1 MSRKPRVTRVPVALP
16 AQGAP
21 TNWLRGIRFS
31 GFTVLALGMLV
42 MFVVVLAPSLR
53 IFVEQQQERAALA
66 VAVTQQQREVDEL
79 EQDVARWEDPS
90 YVEAQARE
98 RLYYV
103 KPGEFSY
110 LVIDDGATVT
120 TQRGIPISDKLLTT
134 EVDWVST
141 LLSSV
146 LTAGLTDA
154 APEEIVAPVL
164 QGAGLQGSGQQG
176 SAH

>member
-1 MSRKPRVTRVPVALP
+1 MTKKSRVLRVPVALP

-21 TNWLRGIRFS
+21 THWLRGIRFS
-31 GFTVLALGMLV
+31 GFTVLTLAMIVL
-42 MFVVVLAPSLR
+42 FIVVLAPSLR
-53 IFVEQQQERAALA
+53 IFLEQQQERAALNA
-66 VAVTQQQREVDEL
+66 QVQAQQDTVDEF
-79 EQDVARWEDPS
+79 EQQVARWNDPS

-120 TQRGIPISDKLLTT
+120 TADGAPISDELLTT
-134 EVDWVST
+134 DVDWVSS

-154 APEEIVAPVL
+154 TPAEILGPVV
-164 QGAGLQGSGQQG
+164 Q
-176 SAH
+176 

>member
-1 MSRKPRVTRVPVALP
+1 MTRKPRVKSLPVAMP

-21 TNWLRGIRFS
+21 TNWLRGIRLS
-31 GFTVLALGMLV
+31 GFTMLTLGMLV
-42 MFVVVLAPSLR
+42 VFVVALAPSLR
-53 IFVEQQQERAALA
+53 VFAEQQNERAQLAAEVEAQQEFVE
-66 VAVTQQQREVDEL
+66 DL
-79 EQDVARWEDPS
+79 EQDVARWDDPS

-120 TQRGIPISDKLLTT
+120 TPGGMPVSDELLTT
-134 EVDWVST
+134 EVDWVNT
-141 LLSSV
+141 MLTSV

-154 APEEIVAPVL
+154 APAEILAPVV
-164 QGAGLQGSGQQG
+164 QGGTP
-176 SAH
+176 